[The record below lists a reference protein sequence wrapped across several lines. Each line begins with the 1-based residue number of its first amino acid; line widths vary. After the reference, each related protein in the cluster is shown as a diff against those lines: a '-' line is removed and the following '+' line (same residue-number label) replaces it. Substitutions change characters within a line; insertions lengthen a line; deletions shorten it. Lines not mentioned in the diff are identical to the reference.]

1 MNKKQFNRY
10 LPKALKIEL
19 DKFDYP
25 RKDNLYTIIDLIQR
39 KEIFFKS
46 DAQKRYGYAEI
57 PISQF
62 KELIPSSNNLN
73 ADMKFLIENKFII
86 RNERYI
92 TGVSSKSYKISS
104 EYLGN
109 AIAVKIQ
116 DNNINQRIW
125 KQIQSNKRKRV
136 KNLEFAKTEY
146 FKNFKIDYLGAKLA
160 IHEKA
165 EKEIIEL
172 CAEIKIPI
180 QKSQIND
187 IINCD
192 PKGNT
197 IKYVI
202 LKTQK
207 GIELHNI
214 IHRYMVYNT
223 RLNAINDGFLFFK
236 RNKTNGRLDS
246 NLTSLPSFLRP
257 FIQSD
262 ERLMNIDIKNSQP
275 FFLFILIRNN
285 PTIDEEELLRYMEL
299 VINGTLYDYLKDAY
313 NNKYNKFWDRD
324 QMKKMLFKIYYSRT
338 TSFQAYKDF
347 FASIFPSIMQ
357 YINIEN
363 EVFHN
368 TLSVRLQTTESF
380 AVLDTIMPML
390 EAIGIRPYTIHD
402 SFVCKE
408 SEANQIIETI
418 NNKFIE
424 LFGYAPA
431 LHSNYIDEIE
441 EEDDTLFDWDDDLY
455 LIGEYSEEEVKP
467 KSPFNQINVSY
478 SKEERNRIE
487 KELGLKKII

>member
-10 LPKALKIEL
+10 LPKILKIEL
-19 DKFDYP
+19 DKFDHP

-39 KEIFFKS
+39 KEIYFKS

-73 ADMKFLIENKFII
+73 ADMKFLIDNKFII

-172 CAEIKIPI
+172 CAEIKMPI
-180 QKSQIND
+180 QKNQIND

-192 PKGNT
+192 LKGNT

-207 GIELHNI
+207 GSELHNI

-246 NLTSLPSFLRP
+246 NLTSLPSFLRRY
-257 FIQSD
+257 IESD
-262 ERLMNIDIKNSQP
+262 ERLMYIDFKNSQP
-275 FFLFILIRNN
+275 FFLFLLIRNN
-285 PTIDEEELLRYMEL
+285 PSIDEVELLQYMEL
-299 VINGTLYDYLKDAY
+299 VIKGTLYDYLKDEY
-313 NNKYNKFWDRD
+313 NNRFNKFLDRD
-324 QMKKMLFKIYYSRT
+324 QIKKMLFKIYYSRT
-338 TSFQAYKDF
+338 TSFQANKDF

-357 YINIEN
+357 YINFEN

-368 TLSVRLQTTESF
+368 TLSIRLQTTESF

-390 EAIGIRPYTIHD
+390 EVIGIKPYTIHD

-424 LFGYAPA
+424 LYGYAPA

-455 LIGEYSEEEVKP
+455 LIGEYSEEVVKP
-467 KSPFNQINVSY
+467 RNPFNQINVSY

>member
-10 LPKALKIEL
+10 IPKALKIEL

-39 KEIFFKS
+39 KEIYFKS

-86 RNERYI
+86 RNDRYI
-92 TGVSSKSYKISS
+92 AGVSSKSYKISS

-109 AIAVKIQ
+109 AIAIKIQ
-116 DNNINQRIW
+116 DKNINQRIW
-125 KQIQSNKRKRV
+125 KQIQRNKRKRV

-146 FKNFKIDYLGAKLA
+146 FKNFKIDYSGAKLA
-160 IHEKA
+160 IYEKA
-165 EKEIIEL
+165 ENEIIEL

-180 QKSQIND
+180 QKNQINE

-192 PKGNT
+192 PKSNK

-202 LKTQK
+202 LKTEK
-207 GIELHNI
+207 GNELHNI

-257 FIQSD
+257 FIQSN

-275 FFLFILIRNN
+275 YFSFTLIRNN

-299 VINGTLYDYLKDAY
+299 VIGGTLYDYLKDEY
-313 NNKYNKFWDRD
+313 NNRYNNFWTRD
-324 QMKKMLFKIYYSRT
+324 QMKKMLFKIYYSKI
-338 TSFQAYKDF
+338 TSFKAYKDF
-347 FASIFPSIMQ
+347 FASIFPNIMQ
-357 YINIEN
+357 YINNEN

-380 AVLDTIMPML
+380 SVLDTIMPML
-390 EAIGIRPYTIHD
+390 EAKGIRPYTIHD

-418 NNKFIE
+418 KNKFIE

-441 EEDDTLFDWDDDLY
+441 DEDDDVPFDWDEDLY
-455 LIGEYSEEEVKP
+455 LIGEDFEDEVKP
-467 KSPFNQINVSY
+467 SIPIIVSY
-478 SKEERNRIE
+478 SKEERNKIE
-487 KELGLKKII
+487 KELGLKKTI

>member
-109 AIAVKIQ
+109 TIAVKIQ

-180 QKSQIND
+180 QKNQIND

-192 PKGNT
+192 PKGNI

-257 FIQSD
+257 FIHSD

-275 FFLFILIRNN
+275 FFLFTLIKNN
-285 PTIDEEELLRYMEL
+285 PTIDEVELLRYMEL
-299 VINGTLYDYLKDAY
+299 VINGTLYDYLKDEY
-313 NNKYNKFWDRD
+313 NNRYNKFWDRN
-324 QMKKMLFKIYYSRT
+324 QMKKVLFKIYYSKT
-338 TSFQAYKDF
+338 TSYSTYKDF
-347 FASIFPSIMQ
+347 YSSIFPSIMQ
-357 YINIEN
+357 FINSEN

-380 AVLDTIMPML
+380 AVLDTIMPLL
-390 EAIGIRPYTIHD
+390 ETIGIRPYTIHD

-418 NNKFIE
+418 KTKFVE

-441 EEDDTLFDWDDDLY
+441 DEDDDVPFNWYEDLY
-455 LIGEYSEEEVKP
+455 LIGDDFEEEEVKP
-467 KSPFNQINVSY
+467 SIPIIVSY

-487 KELGLKKII
+487 IELGFKKTI

>member
-10 LPKALKIEL
+10 IPKALKIEL

-39 KEIFFKS
+39 KEMFFKS
-46 DAQKRYGYAEI
+46 DAQKRHGYAEI

-86 RNERYI
+86 RNDRYI
-92 TGVSSKSYKISS
+92 AGVSSKSYKISS

-109 AIAVKIQ
+109 AIAIKIQ
-116 DNNINQRIW
+116 DKNINQRIW
-125 KQIQSNKRKRV
+125 KQIQSSKRKRV

-146 FKNFKIDYLGAKLA
+146 FKNFKIDYLGSKLA

-180 QKSQIND
+180 QKNQIND

-192 PKGNT
+192 PKGNKV
-197 IKYVI
+197 KYVI
-202 LKTQK
+202 LRTQK

-257 FIQSD
+257 FIQSN

-275 FFLFILIRNN
+275 FFLFILIKNN
-285 PTIDEEELLRYMEL
+285 PSICQEELLRYMEL
-299 VINGTLYDYLKDAY
+299 VISGTLYDYLKDEY
-313 NNKYNKFWDRD
+313 NNRFNKFWDRD
-324 QMKKMLFKIYYSRT
+324 QMKKMLFKIYYSK
-338 TSFQAYKDF
+338 TSSYSAYKDF
-347 FASIFPSIMQ
+347 YSSIFPTIMQ
-357 YINIEN
+357 FINSEN

-380 AVLDTIMPML
+380 AVLDTIMPLL

-418 NNKFIE
+418 KNKFVE

-431 LHSNYIDEIE
+431 LHSNYIGEIE
-441 EEDDTLFDWDDDLY
+441 DEDDDEPFNWYEDLY
-455 LIGEYSEEEVKP
+455 LIGEDFEEEEVKP
-467 KSPFNQINVSY
+467 SEPIIVSY

-487 KELGLKKII
+487 IELGFKKTI

>member
-10 LPKALKIEL
+10 IPKALKIEL

-39 KEIFFKS
+39 KEMFFKS
-46 DAQKRYGYAEI
+46 DAQKRHGYAEI

-86 RNERYI
+86 RNDRYI
-92 TGVSSKSYKISS
+92 AGVSSKSYKISS

-109 AIAVKIQ
+109 AIAIKIQ
-116 DNNINQRIW
+116 DKNINQRIW
-125 KQIQSNKRKRV
+125 KQIQSSKRKRV

-146 FKNFKIDYLGAKLA
+146 FKNFKIDYLGSKLA

-180 QKSQIND
+180 QKNQIND

-192 PKGNT
+192 PKGNKV
-197 IKYVI
+197 KYVI
-202 LKTQK
+202 LRTQK

-257 FIQSD
+257 FIQSN

-275 FFLFILIRNN
+275 FFLFILIKNN
-285 PTIDEEELLRYMEL
+285 PSICQEELLRYMEL
-299 VINGTLYDYLKDAY
+299 VISGTLYDYLKDEY
-313 NNKYNKFWDRD
+313 NNRFNKFWDRD
-324 QMKKMLFKIYYSRT
+324 QMKKMLFKIYYSK
-338 TSFQAYKDF
+338 TSSYSAYKDF
-347 FASIFPSIMQ
+347 YSSIFPTIMQ
-357 YINIEN
+357 FINSEN

-380 AVLDTIMPML
+380 AVLDTIMPLL

-418 NNKFIE
+418 KNKFVE

-441 EEDDTLFDWDDDLY
+441 DEDDDEPFNWYEDLY
-455 LIGEYSEEEVKP
+455 LIGEDFEEEEVKP
-467 KSPFNQINVSY
+467 SEPIIVSY

-487 KELGLKKII
+487 IELGFKKTI

>member
-1 MNKKQFNRY
+1 MKKKQFNRY
-10 LPKALKIEL
+10 VPQKLKIEL
-19 DKFDYP
+19 ETIDYP

-39 KEIFFKS
+39 KEIYFKS

-73 ADMKFLIENKFII
+73 ADMKFLIDNKFII

-92 TGVSSKSYKISS
+92 AGVSSKSYKIAS

-109 AIAVKIQ
+109 VIAVKIL
-116 DNNINQRIW
+116 DNNINNRIW
-125 KQIQSNKRKRV
+125 KQIQSNKRRRV
-136 KNLEFAKTEY
+136 KNMEFAKTEY

-160 IHEKA
+160 IYEKA
-165 EKEIIEL
+165 ENEIIEL
-172 CAEIKIPI
+172 CAEIKIRI
-180 QKSQIND
+180 QKNEINE

-192 PKGNT
+192 PKSNR
-197 IKYVI
+197 IKFII
-202 LKTQK
+202 LQSKK
-207 GIELHNI
+207 GSELHNI

-275 FFLFILIRNN
+275 FFLFTLIKNN
-285 PTIDEEELLRYMEL
+285 PTIDEVELLRYMEL
-299 VINGTLYDYLKDAY
+299 VINGTLYDYLKDEY
-313 NNKYNKFWDRD
+313 NNRYNKFWDRN
-324 QMKKMLFKIYYSRT
+324 QMKKVLFKIYYSKT
-338 TSFQAYKDF
+338 TSYSTYKDF
-347 FASIFPSIMQ
+347 YSSIFPSIMQ
-357 YINIEN
+357 FINSEN

-380 AVLDTIMPML
+380 AVLDTIMPLL

-402 SFVCKE
+402 SFVCKK

-418 NNKFIE
+418 KNKFVE

-441 EEDDTLFDWDDDLY
+441 DEDDDVPFNWYEDLY
-455 LIGEYSEEEVKP
+455 LIGDDFEEEEVKP
-467 KSPFNQINVSY
+467 SIPIIVSLT
-478 SKEERNRIE
+478 KEERNRIE
-487 KELGLKKII
+487 IELGFKKTI

>member
-10 LPKALKIEL
+10 IPNALKIEL
-19 DKFDYP
+19 DKLDYP

-39 KEIFFKS
+39 KEIYFKS

-73 ADMKFLIENKFII
+73 ADMKFLIDNKFII
-86 RNERYI
+86 RNDRYI
-92 TGVSSKSYKISS
+92 AGVSSKSYKISS

-146 FKNFKIDYLGAKLA
+146 FKYFKIDYLGAKLA
-160 IHEKA
+160 IYEKA

-180 QKSQIND
+180 QKNQIND

-192 PKGNT
+192 PKGNKV
-197 IKYVI
+197 KYVI
-202 LKTQK
+202 LKTKK

-257 FIQSD
+257 FIQSN

-275 FFLFILIRNN
+275 YFLFTLIKNN
-285 PTIDEEELLRYMEL
+285 PTIDEEELSRYMEL
-299 VINGTLYDYLKDAY
+299 VINGTLYDYLKDEY
-313 NNKYNKFWDRD
+313 NNRYNKFWDRD

-338 TSFQAYKDF
+338 TSYPVYKDF
-347 FASIFPSIMQ
+347 YSSIFPTIMQ

-390 EAIGIRPYTIHD
+390 ESIGIRPYTIHD

-418 NNKFIE
+418 KNKFIE
-424 LFGYAPA
+424 LFGFAPA
-431 LHSNYIDEIE
+431 LHANYIDEIE
-441 EEDDTLFDWDDDLY
+441 DDEDDVLFDWDDDLY
-455 LIGEYSEEEVKP
+455 LIEEYSEQEVKP
-467 KSPFNQINVSY
+467 SIPIIVSY

>member
-10 LPKALKIEL
+10 IPKALKIEL

-25 RKDNLYTIIDLIQR
+25 RKDNLYTIIDLIHR
-39 KEIFFKS
+39 KEIYFKN
-46 DAQKRYGYAEI
+46 DAQKRYGFSEI

-62 KELIPSSNNLN
+62 KELIPTSNNL
-73 ADMKFLIENKFII
+73 DVDIKFLIDNKFII
-86 RNERYI
+86 RNERYMP
-92 TGVSSKSYKISS
+92 GGFSKSYKIAS

-109 AIAVKIQ
+109 EIAIKIQ
-116 DNNINQRIW
+116 NKNINQRIW
-125 KQIQSNKRKRV
+125 KQIQSSKRKRV
-136 KNLEFAKTEY
+136 KNMEFAKTEY
-146 FKNFKIDYLGAKLA
+146 FKNFKIDYSGAKLA
-160 IHEKA
+160 IYEKA
-165 EKEIIEL
+165 EKEIFEL

-180 QKSQIND
+180 QKHQINE
-187 IINCD
+187 IINCE
-192 PKGNT
+192 PISNK
-197 IKYVI
+197 IKYVM
-202 LKTQK
+202 LKTKK
-207 GIELHNI
+207 GDELHNI

-257 FIQSD
+257 FIQSN

-275 FFLFILIRNN
+275 YFLFTLIRNN
-285 PTIDEEELLRYMEL
+285 PTIDEEELSRYMEL
-299 VINGTLYDYLKDAY
+299 VINGTLYDYLKDEY
-313 NNKYNKFWDRD
+313 NNRYNKLLDRD
-324 QMKKMLFKIYYSRT
+324 QMKKMLFKIYYSKT
-338 TSFQAYKDF
+338 TSFKAYKDF
-347 FASIFPSIMQ
+347 FASIFPNIMQ
-357 YINIEN
+357 YINNEN

-380 AVLDTIMPML
+380 AVLDTIMLML

-418 NNKFIE
+418 KNKFVE

-441 EEDDTLFDWDDDLY
+441 DEDDDVPFDWDEDLY
-455 LIGEYSEEEVKP
+455 LIGDDSEEEVIP
-467 KSPFNQINVSY
+467 SIPIVISY
-478 SKEERNRIE
+478 SKEERNKIE
-487 KELGLKKII
+487 KELGLKKTI